1 MILSWSAQRKTR
13 ISHKIIFVEAY
24 SHVTIGYDGSKIV
37 GALAIQAHQTAGV
50 RY

>member
-1 MILSWSAQRKTR
+1 MRKEKR
-13 ISHKIIFVEAY
+13 ESHKIIFVRAY
-24 SHVTIGYDGSKIV
+24 SHVTIGRVDGSKIV